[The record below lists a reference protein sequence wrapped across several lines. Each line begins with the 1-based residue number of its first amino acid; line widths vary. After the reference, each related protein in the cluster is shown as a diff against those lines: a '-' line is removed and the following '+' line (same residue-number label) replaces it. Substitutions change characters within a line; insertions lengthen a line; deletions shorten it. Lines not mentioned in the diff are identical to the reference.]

1 MAITHGTPVTGT
13 EIAKSLVLT
22 KGNATVKLAMPFNI
36 ATAAPV
42 LSKYATIYESYRIKS
57 VSYRF
62 KTFTTTFK
70 SGSFNMGI
78 DYGRQNKDL
87 TLEQIGK
94 LTPHYNGSVY
104 QTSPWI
110 TISPIFVDTNLVRY
124 TDDNTTLSTPFTL
137 NVYAEAEADPNAD
150 RTIGIIEIRYKLQFL
165 GILP

>member
-1 MAITHGTPVTGT
+1 MAITQGSPVTGT

-22 KGNATVKLAMPFNI
+22 KGNASLKLAMPFNV

-62 KTFTTTFK
+62 KTYTTK
-70 SGSFNMGI
+70 NQSGSYTMGI

-94 LTPHYNGSVY
+94 LTPHYTGPIY

-110 TISPIFVDTNLVRY
+110 TISPTFVDTNLVRY
-124 TDDNTTLSTPFTL
+124 TSDDTTLSTPFTL
-137 NVYAEAEADPNAD
+137 NVYAEGAVDQNAD
-150 RTIGIIEIRYKLQFL
+150 RTIGIIEIKYRLQFL